1 MYLFDLLPCYFS
13 LSVFALEIFDGYLYA
28 VLNHTGVLVREKVS
42 DSMVNTNSE
51 HKVSATLKNSGV
63 TISVSEIMQILLLC
77 NVGCYKILFL
87 LLVFNI
93 FLFYT
98 ALK

>member
-1 MYLFDLLPCYFS
+1 MYLFYLLSCYFS

-51 HKVSATLKNSGV
+51 HKVSATLKNWGV
-63 TISVSEIMQILLLC
+63 TISVSEIMQIHLLR
-77 NVGCYKILFL
+77 NVGCYKNFIFTACVL
-87 LLVFNI
+87 I
-93 FLFYT
+93 FLFCI

>member
-1 MYLFDLLPCYFS
+1 MYLFDLLSCYFS

-51 HKVSATLKNSGV
+51 HKVSATLKNWGV
-63 TISVSEIMQILLLC
+63 TISVSEIMQILLLR
-77 NVGCYKILFL
+77 NVACVLIIFILHCLKITR
-87 LLVFNI
+87 LV
-93 FLFYT
+93 L
-98 ALK
+98 